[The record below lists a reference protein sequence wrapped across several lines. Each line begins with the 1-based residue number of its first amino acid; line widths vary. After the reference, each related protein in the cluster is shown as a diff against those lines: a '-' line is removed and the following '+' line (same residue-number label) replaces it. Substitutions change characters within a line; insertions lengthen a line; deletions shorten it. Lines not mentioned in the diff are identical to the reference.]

1 MKKGE
6 DKKMEDV
13 DKEDKCKNED
23 LSKVNKKLDVG
34 ALNLSTTILTNILDH
49 EENIAQTP
57 AGDHLK
63 PKTNL
68 LPKVRLDKKVQVKET
83 GELDTEAIRISEIIL
98 TNVTEDTSAKNKNP
112 DLDLK
117 ETSKSNKKEIVE
129 KAEKAVPATR
139 TTKLLNTTQETSVKN
154 KSHDPQEN
162 LSKSSSKKTEE
173 KKEKSSNSLEQ
184 AANGPD
190 TVLEKEKR
198 SVIESGE
205 ARRGAVVQEPG
216 GRTEVTETDPQRHR
230 PVQVGVSELR
240 QEIINKRLSRVQP
253 ALAAESVSRHI
264 ALEKEKSHLDREIE
278 ALERKQAAKLD
289 RINENQRE
297 KKIDLSRTDVNANRP
312 SVLGPSRFDVPGFSS
327 YKPSSSEAP
336 RRTENQDLRSQH
348 LSRSVTTGNVTNTP
362 EQRRKRFDNNFNAV
376 PEPFKSSSK
385 PTVSDSS
392 VREKKSV
399 GQPAYFPPPE
409 NSYQPHIPIL
419 SPSFSVLSSLPSP
432 STYTGPY
439 SSTLSP
445 AGLPSTS
452 PPASSSFQSSTLSK
466 TSASRAKSEGSGLS
480 GSSQYKEF
488 YHQIQASKDKYKSDM
503 EKAMSFDRTLSK
515 PPIIRDKLPRPDA
528 TPLLSRRQERRQERE
543 ATVITAIVSD
553 RAKRGKSDDLL
564 RSSTFRF

>member
-117 ETSKSNKKEIVE
+117 ETSKSNNKKEIVE

-139 TTKLLNTTQETSVKN
+139 TTKLTQETSAKD
-154 KSHDPQEN
+154 KSH
-162 LSKSSSKKTEE
+162 E
-173 KKEKSSNSLEQ
+173 KPSNSLEQ
-184 AANGPD
+184 AAEGPD

-198 SVIESGE
+198 SVIESCE
-205 ARRGAVVQEPG
+205 ARRGAAVQEPG
-216 GRTEVTETDPQRHR
+216 GGTEVTETDPLRHR
-230 PVQVGVSELR
+230 SVQVGVTEVR
-240 QEIINKRLSRVQP
+240 QEIINKKLSRVQP
-253 ALAAESVSRHI
+253 TVSAEAVSRHI

-336 RRTENQDLRSQH
+336 RRTENQDLRSQQ
-348 LSRSVTTGNVTNTP
+348 LSRSVTTANVTNTP

-392 VREKKSV
+392 LREKKSV
-399 GQPAYFPPPE
+399 SKPTYFLPPE

-419 SPSFSVLSSLPSP
+419 SSSFSVLSSLPSP

-445 AGLPSTS
+445 AGPPNTS

-466 TSASRAKSEGSGLS
+466 ASTSRAKSEGSGLS

-503 EKAMSFDRTLSK
+503 EKAMSFDRTMSK